1 MYASLAITSLM
12 WSLDLSQRGDSL
24 TMSAATSYLI
34 RYSLEPLAPARSS
47 ISLSESLSPSRRRW
61 PRPSCDCLYASRLV
75 EDLLDRLQVVRVSG
89 SLSSLRG
96 AAIADRSPASRPVL
110 FCKSPGPLLH
120 TLLRSALSREHD
132 GHRMPSLSA
141 PPRNML
147 SPSAPDM
154 PPAPHIPTWNSP
166 RLMAAPSLCD
176 IFSVSFSS

>member
-89 SLSSLRG
+89 SLSRPRPSPQHRPRIYTLSLARPSEDCPRRVV
-96 AAIADRSPASRPVL
+96 AAV
-110 FCKSPGPLLH
+110 
-120 TLLRSALSREHD
+120 RETSKTTW
-132 GHRMPSLSA
+132 GHWDDVEHESTG
-141 PPRNML
+141 NG
-147 SPSAPDM
+147 
-154 PPAPHIPTWNSP
+154 
-166 RLMAAPSLCD
+166 
-176 IFSVSFSS
+176 